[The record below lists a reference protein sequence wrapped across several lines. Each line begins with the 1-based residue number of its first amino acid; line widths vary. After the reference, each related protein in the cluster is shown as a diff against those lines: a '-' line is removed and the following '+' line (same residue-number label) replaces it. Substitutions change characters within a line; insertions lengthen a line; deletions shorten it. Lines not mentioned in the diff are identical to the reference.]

1 MAWPG
6 RAGNAEATG
15 WPASRRVW
23 HEMGRWHK
31 AASRETVRQIR
42 NQLICVILA
51 TVVGLRLQFDKKAVY
66 SDANSPSS
74 DRANAARRA
83 ARDWADS

>member
-31 AASRETVRQIR
+31 AASPEMVQ
-42 NQLICVILA
+42 
-51 TVVGLRLQFDKKAVY
+51 
-66 SDANSPSS
+66 
-74 DRANAARRA
+74 
-83 ARDWADS
+83 